1 VKLIQL
7 IKKASLY
14 FVGLSIFLVGASL
27 FLIVQGKA
35 NSFLLINNF
44 HNQWFDSLFSK
55 FTFLGD
61 GIFALI
67 LCSLFL
73 IFKKKRASLLTLIT
87 FIFSGLVAQLIKNIA
102 QNPRPKL
109 FFKPDVYVHFIDGVT
124 VSNNFSFPSG
134 HTTTAFAVATIIVL
148 ISEKKIIQFSL
159 LLIAIL
165 VGYSRIYLGQHFLLD
180 VITGAFIGTLSSL
193 ITVYFA
199 EKWTRKQKKNII
211 K

>member
-1 VKLIQL
+1 MRLIQL
-7 IKKASLY
+7 IKKASFY

-27 FLIVQGKA
+27 FLFVQGKA

-44 HNQWFDSLFSK
+44 HNQWLDSFFSK

-67 LCSLFL
+67 LSLLFL
-73 IFKKKRASLLTLIT
+73 IFKKKKASFLTLIT
-87 FIFSGLVAQLIKNIA
+87 FVFSGLVAQLIKNIA
-102 QNPRPKL
+102 HNPRPKL

-134 HTTTAFAVATIIVL
+134 HTTTAFAVVTLIVL
-148 ISEKKIIQFSL
+148 IAEKKIIQLPL

-165 VGYSRIYLGQHFLLD
+165 IGYSRIYLGQHFLLD
-180 VITGAFIGTLSSL
+180 VIAGAFIGAISAL

-199 EKWTRKQKKNII
+199 EKWTKK
-211 K
+211 

>member
-1 VKLIQL
+1 MRLIQL
-7 IKKASLY
+7 IKKASFY
-14 FVGLSIFLVGASL
+14 FVGLSIFLIGASL
-27 FLIVQGKA
+27 FLFVQGKS
-35 NSFLLINNF
+35 NSFLIINNF
-44 HNQWFDSLFSK
+44 HSQWLDSFFSK

-67 LCSLFL
+67 LCLLFL
-73 IFKKKRASLLTLIT
+73 IFKKKKASFLTLIT
-87 FIFSGLVAQLIKNIA
+87 FVFSGLIAQLIKNIA
-102 QNPRPKL
+102 HNPRPKL

-134 HTTTAFAVATIIVL
+134 HTTTAFAVVTLLVL
-148 ISEKKIIQFSL
+148 IAEKKFIQLPL

-165 VGYSRIYLGQHFLLD
+165 IGYSRIYLGQHFLLD
-180 VITGAFIGTLSSL
+180 VIAGAFIGSISTL

-199 EKWTRKQKKNII
+199 EKWTKKQKKNIS

>member
-1 VKLIQL
+1 MKLIQN
-7 IKKASLY
+7 IKQASLY
-14 FVGLSIFLVGASL
+14 FVGLSIFLMGASL
-27 FLIVQGKA
+27 FLIVQGKS

-44 HNQWFDSLFSK
+44 HNQWLDSFFSK

-67 LCSLFL
+67 LSLLFL
-73 IFKKKRASLLTLIT
+73 IFKKKKASLLTLIT
-87 FIFSGLVAQLIKNIA
+87 FVFSGLVAQLIKQIA
-102 QNPRPKL
+102 NSPRPKL
-109 FFKPDVYVHFIDGVT
+109 FFKPDVYVHFVDGVT

-134 HTTTAFAVATIIVL
+134 HTTTAFALATLIVL
-148 ISEKKIIQFSL
+148 ISEKKIIQLPL

-180 VITGAFIGTLSSL
+180 VITGAFIGTISSL

-199 EKWTRKQKKNII
+199 EKQIKK
-211 K
+211 

>member
-1 VKLIQL
+1 MRLIQL
-7 IKKASLY
+7 IKKASFY

-27 FLIVQGKA
+27 FLFVQGKA

-44 HNQWFDSLFSK
+44 HNQWLDSFFSK

-67 LCSLFL
+67 LSLLFL
-73 IFKKKRASLLTLIT
+73 IFKKKKASFLTLIT
-87 FIFSGLVAQLIKNIA
+87 FVFSGLVAQLIKNIA

-134 HTTTAFAVATIIVL
+134 HTTTAFAVVTLIVL
-148 ISEKKIIQFSL
+148 IAEKKIIQLPL

-165 VGYSRIYLGQHFLLD
+165 IGYSRIYLGQHFLLD
-180 VITGAFIGTLSSL
+180 VIAGAFIGAISTL

-199 EKWTRKQKKNII
+199 EKWTKK
-211 K
+211 

>member
-1 VKLIQL
+1 VRLIQL
-7 IKKASLY
+7 IKKASFY

-27 FLIVQGKA
+27 FLFVQGKA

-44 HNQWFDSLFSK
+44 HNQWLDSFFSK

-67 LCSLFL
+67 LSLLFL
-73 IFKKKRASLLTLIT
+73 IFKKKKASFLTLIT
-87 FIFSGLVAQLIKNIA
+87 FVFSGLVAQLIKNIA
-102 QNPRPKL
+102 HNPRPKL

-134 HTTTAFAVATIIVL
+134 HTTTAFAVVTLIVL
-148 ISEKKIIQFSL
+148 IAEKKIIQLPL

-165 VGYSRIYLGQHFLLD
+165 IGYSRIYLGQHFLLD
-180 VITGAFIGTLSSL
+180 VIAGAFIGAISAL

-199 EKWTRKQKKNII
+199 EKWTKK
-211 K
+211 